1 MQSMEKRK
9 GSAVIKKFLS
19 EYSIIL
25 VAIGMIIVATI
36 LQGSTFLT
44 LQNFVN
50 ILRNNAVIGIIAFG
64 MSFVIISGN
73 IDLSVSSQL
82 VAVAALLIS
91 VINTTESIVLGLIV
105 AIAFSCALS
114 ALVGLVVTKGR
125 VPSFIVTLGMQYIYR
140 SFCMYFMEGG
150 GFTGSVDAFK
160 AISNT
165 NLFGWL
171 PMSIVYFLLMFALY
185 FYISKYTRLGRHIYA
200 VGSNEKAT
208 RLSGIN
214 TDRIRIISFILLGFA
229 VAVAAITEASRMNS
243 INSTS
248 SGTAY
253 ELNAIAMAVV
263 GGIAM
268 EGGKGSLVGTIFG
281 ILILGIINNILTLI
295 GVDVYLVNAF
305 KGAIII
311 AAVLF
316 QRKEK
321 ER

>member
-1 MQSMEKRK
+1 
-9 GSAVIKKFLS
+9 
-19 EYSIIL
+19 
-25 VAIGMIIVATI
+25 
-36 LQGSTFLT
+36 
-44 LQNFVN
+44 
-50 ILRNNAVIGIIAFG
+50 
-64 MSFVIISGN
+64 
-73 IDLSVSSQL
+73 
-82 VAVAALLIS
+82 
-91 VINTTESIVLGLIV
+91 
-105 AIAFSCALS
+105 
-114 ALVGLVVTKGR
+114 
-125 VPSFIVTLGMQYIYR
+125 
-140 SFCMYFMEGG
+140 
-150 GFTGSVDAFK
+150 
-160 AISNT
+160 
-165 NLFGWL
+165 
-171 PMSIVYFLLMFALY
+171 MSIVYFLLMFALY